1 MQHID
6 KQRLFFKK
14 KERKTQLDDKR
25 DLDQGIRMT
34 DAAGYS

>member
-1 MQHID
+1 MQNID

-14 KERKTQLDDKR
+14 KKTQLDDKR

-34 DAAGYS
+34 GAAGYS